1 MKFNLFRTSVLSVPL
16 KRDEERVKDII
27 LMDYARKGIEE
38 SFKLSYD
45 KRKDRLTIE
54 ISTIEELMRFRAIV
68 GENLIIGG
76 SWIEIYDDYR
86 K

>member
-16 KRDEERVKDII
+16 ERDEERVKDAIPE
-27 LMDYARKGIEE
+27 YARKGIEE

-45 KRKDRLTIE
+45 KRKDGLTIE

-68 GENLIIGG
+68 GEDLVVGKD
-76 SWIEIYDDYR
+76 WIEIYDDYR
-86 K
+86 E